1 MSLLMV
7 LLLMVPVGARAGDL
21 GDGSSGVPGTWYL
34 GTDPSWV
41 DPAKAPIVF
50 IHGYNS
56 SASVWWDG
64 NDMYE
69 TARANGYQTA
79 FIDLY
84 PEKDMWENGAM
95 LAGKL
100 RQIYEYFGN
109 KKLVVVG
116 HSKGGVD
123 TQTALVHYGAHQYVS
138 NVITLS
144 SPHHGTQLSDL
155 AHSSSAWWLAA
166 LLGNNNDATRSLQT
180 GNMSYFRSVTDTHA
194 NSAKNRYYTLGGYKW
209 GSFGSA
215 LYWGG
220 LYLSSYGSND
230 GVVTVS
236 SSRLPGGTIIRE
248 GAWNHTTIREGSHT
262 FSVFKPYTMSEQT
275 AGSNAFSAAGVMTEQ
290 EPETNQIVKGG
301 KAEKA
306 IKEGFVIEDGAESFQ
321 MAFLSEKKLGSLKLK
336 GPDGQEY
343 KAAKVEQD
351 NGEFFKGAWVHT
363 FKIDKPEAGK
373 WMVTGP
379 AAAYMLVVGID
390 SPLDAELKNAKNQKV
405 KASYKT
411 KWIKYEHVGK
421 KKLKEAGKGS
431 KAGKVLDGDF
441 TEPGV
446 YNLTTEITGVD
457 AKGKAFERTIIESI
471 YVDENGKTQR

>member
-7 LLLMVPVGARAGDL
+7 LMLMVPVAAKAGDF
-21 GDGSSGVPGTWYL
+21 GGGSSGTPGTWYV
-34 GTDPSWV
+34 GSNPSWL
-41 DPAKAPIVF
+41 DPAKTPIVF

-69 TARANGYQTA
+69 TALANGYQTA

-84 PEKDMWENGAM
+84 PERDMWENGAM

-100 RQIYEYFGN
+100 KQIYEYFGN

-144 SPHHGTQLSDL
+144 SPHRGTQLSDL

-180 GNMSYFRSVTDTHA
+180 GNMSYFRSITDSHS

-230 GVVTVS
+230 GVVTIA
-236 SSRLPGGTIIRE
+236 SSRLPGGTIVRE

-262 FSVFKPYTMSEQT
+262 FSVFKLYTMSQQP
-275 AGSNAFSAAGVMTEQ
+275 AVANAFTAAESMA
-290 EPETNQIVKGG
+290 EPNTNQIVKGG

-306 IKEGFVIEDGAESFQ
+306 IKESFVIEDGAEGFQ
-321 MAFLSEKKLGSLKLK
+321 MAFLSERKLTSLKLK

-343 KAAKVEQD
+343 KAAQIEQD
-351 NGEFFKGAWVHT
+351 KGDFFKGAWVHT
-363 FKIDKPEAGK
+363 FDIAKPADGK
-373 WMVTGP
+373 WKVTGP
-379 AAAYMLVVGID
+379 AASYLLVVGID
-390 SPLDAELKNAKNQKV
+390 SPLDVELKKEKYQSV

-411 KWIKYEHVGK
+411 KWIKYDRDGN

-431 KAGKVLDGDF
+431 KAGKVLDADL

-446 YNLTTEITGVD
+446 YNLTTEVTGVD
-457 AKGKAFERTIIESI
+457 AKGKPFERTIIESI

>member
-21 GDGSSGVPGTWYL
+21 GGGSSGVSGTWYV
-34 GTDPSWV
+34 GAEPSWV

-50 IHGYNS
+50 VHGYNN
-56 SASVWWDG
+56 SASVWWEG

-69 TARANGYQTA
+69 TALANGYQTA

-84 PEKDMWENGAM
+84 SDRDMWENGAM
-95 LAGKL
+95 LAQKL
-100 RQIYEYFGN
+100 KVIYDYFGQ
-109 KKLVVVG
+109 KKLIVVG
-116 HSKGGVD
+116 YSKGGVD
-123 TQTALVHYGAHQYVS
+123 AQTALVHYGAHPYVS
-138 NVITLS
+138 NMISLS

-155 AHSSSAWWLAA
+155 AHSSAAWWLAA

-180 GNMSYFRSVTDTHA
+180 GNMKYFRSITDGKAETKL
-194 NSAKNRYYTLGGYKW
+194 NKYYTLGGYKW

-248 GAWNHTTIREGSHT
+248 GAWNHTTIREGSYT

-275 AGSNAFSAAGVMTEQ
+275 AGSNAFSAASMTE
-290 EPETNQIVKGG
+290 PVSKTNQIVKGG
-301 KAEKA
+301 KADKA
-306 IKEGFVIEDGAESFQ
+306 IKEDFVIEDGAESFQ
-321 MAFLSEKKLGSLKLK
+321 MAFLSEKKLSSLKLK

-351 NGEFFKGAWVHT
+351 TGEFFKGAWVHS

-373 WMVTGP
+373 WKVTGP

-390 SPLDAELKNAKNQKV
+390 SPLVAELKDAKNQKV

-411 KWIKYEHVGK
+411 KWIKYDHDGK
-421 KKLKEAGKGS
+421 KKLKETGKGS
-431 KAGKVLDGDF
+431 KAGKVLDGDL
-441 TEPGV
+441 TESGV
-446 YNLTTEITGVD
+446 YNLTTDVTGFD
-457 AKGKAFERTIIESI
+457 AKGKPFERTIIESI
-471 YVDENGKTQR
+471 YVDENGKTHR

>member
-21 GDGSSGVPGTWYL
+21 GDGSSGVPGTWYV

-144 SPHHGTQLSDL
+144 SPHHGTQLSNL

-166 LLGNNNDATRSLQT
+166 LLGSNNDATRSLQT
-180 GNMSYFRSVTDTHA
+180 GNMSYFRSITDTHA

-236 SSRLPGGTIIRE
+236 SSRLPGGTIVRE

-262 FSVFKPYTMSEQT
+262 FSVFKPYTLSGQT
-275 AGSNAFSAAGVMTEQ
+275 AGSNAFTTAGVMTEPQ
-290 EPETNQIVKGG
+290 PETNQIVKGG
-301 KAEKA
+301 KADKA

-343 KAAKVEQD
+343 KAAEVEQD
-351 NGEFFKGAWVHT
+351 TGEFFKGAWVHT
-363 FKIDKPEAGK
+363 FKIVKPEAGNWK
-373 WMVTGP
+373 VTGP
-379 AAAYMLVVGID
+379 AAAYLLVVGID
-390 SPLDAELKNAKNQKV
+390 SPLDAELKKAKDQKV

-411 KWIKYEHVGK
+411 KWIKYDHDGK

-431 KAGKVLDGDF
+431 KAGKVLDGDL

-446 YNLTTEITGVD
+446 YNLTTEVTGVD
-457 AKGKAFERTIIESI
+457 AKGKPFERTIIESI

>member
-7 LLLMVPVGARAGDL
+7 LLLMVPVAAKAGDL
-21 GDGSSGVPGTWYL
+21 GGGSSGTPGTWYV
-34 GTDPSWV
+34 GSNPSWV
-41 DPAKAPIVF
+41 DPAKSPIVF

-69 TARANGYQTA
+69 TALANGYQTA

-100 RQIYEYFGN
+100 RQIYEYFGS

-180 GNMSYFRSVTDTHA
+180 GNMRYVRSITDGKA
-194 NSAKNRYYTLGGYKW
+194 EAKLNRYYTLGGYKW

-236 SSRLPGGTIIRE
+236 SSRLPGGSIIRE
-248 GAWNHTTIREGSHT
+248 GAWNHTTIREGSYT
-262 FSVFKPYTMSEQT
+262 FSIFKPYTLSEQP
-275 AGSNAFSAAGVMTEQ
+275 AISNTFSAAESMA
-290 EPETNQIVKGG
+290 EPETNRIVKGG

-306 IKEGFVIEDGAESFQ
+306 IRESFVIEEGAESFQ
-321 MAFLSEKKLGSLKLK
+321 MAFLSEKKMASLKLK

-351 NGEFFKGAWVHT
+351 AGDFFEGAWVHT
-363 FKIDKPEAGK
+363 FKIGNPEAGNWK
-373 WMVTGP
+373 VTGP
-379 AAAYMLVVGID
+379 AASYLMVVSID
-390 SPLDAELKNAKNQKV
+390 SPLDAELKKEVSQGV

-411 KWIKYEHVGK
+411 KWIKYEHDGK

-431 KAGKVLDGDF
+431 KAGKVLDGDLA
-441 TEPGV
+441 EPGV
-446 YNLTTEITGVD
+446 YNLTTEVTGID
-457 AKGKAFERTIIESI
+457 AKAKPFERTIIESI
-471 YVDENGKTQR
+471 YVDENGKTHR

>member
-7 LLLMVPVGARAGDL
+7 LLLMVPVATKAGDF
-21 GDGSSGVPGTWYL
+21 GGGSSGTPGTWYV
-34 GTDPSWV
+34 GSNPSWV

-69 TARANGYQTA
+69 TALANGYQTA

-84 PEKDMWENGAM
+84 PERDMWENGAM

-100 RQIYEYFGN
+100 RQIYEYFGY

-180 GNMSYFRSVTDTHA
+180 GNMRYFRSITDGRA
-194 NSAKNRYYTLGGYKW
+194 EAKLNRYYTLGGYKW

-230 GVVTVS
+230 GVVTVT

-262 FSVFKPYTMSEQT
+262 FSVFKPYTMSEQP
-275 AGSNAFSAAGVMTEQ
+275 ASSNAFSAAESMS

-301 KAEKA
+301 KADKA
-306 IKEGFVIEDGAESFQ
+306 ISESFVIEEGAESFQ
-321 MAFLSEKKLGSLKLK
+321 MAFLSEKKMASLKLK

-343 KAAKVEQD
+343 KASRIEQD
-351 NGEFFKGAWVHT
+351 AGEFFKGAWVHT
-363 FKIDKPEAGK
+363 FKIEKPEAGSWK
-373 WMVTGP
+373 VSGP
-379 AAAYMLVVGID
+379 AASYLLVVGID
-390 SPLDAELKNAKNQKV
+390 SPLDVELKKAKSQSL
-405 KASYKT
+405 KASYKS
-411 KWIKYEHVGK
+411 KWIKYDHDGK

-431 KAGKVLDGDF
+431 KAGKVLDGDLAA
-441 TEPGV
+441 PGV
-446 YNLTTEITGVD
+446 YNLTTEVTGVD
-457 AKGKAFERTIIESI
+457 AKGKPFERTIIESI
-471 YVDENGKTQR
+471 YVDEIGKTHR

>member
-7 LLLMVPVGARAGDL
+7 LLLMVPVAAKAGDL
-21 GDGSSGVPGTWYL
+21 GGGSSGTPGTWYV
-34 GTDPSWV
+34 GSNPSWV

-69 TARANGYQTA
+69 TALANGYQTA

-84 PEKDMWENGAM
+84 PERDMWENGAM

-100 RQIYEYFGN
+100 RQIYEYFGY

-180 GNMSYFRSVTDTHA
+180 GNMRYFRSITDGKA
-194 NSAKNRYYTLGGYKW
+194 EAKLNRYYTLGGYKW

-230 GVVTVS
+230 GVVTVT

-262 FSVFKPYTMSEQT
+262 FSVFKPYTMSEQP
-275 AGSNAFSAAGVMTEQ
+275 AGSNAFSAAESVG

-306 IKEGFVIEDGAESFQ
+306 IRESFVIEEGAESFQ
-321 MAFLSEKKLGSLKLK
+321 MAFLSEKKMASLKLK

-343 KAAKVEQD
+343 KASRVEQD
-351 NGEFFKGAWVHT
+351 AGDFFKGAWVHT
-363 FKIDKPEAGK
+363 FKIEKPEAGSWK
-373 WMVTGP
+373 VSGP
-379 AAAYMLVVGID
+379 AASYLLVVGID
-390 SPLDAELKNAKNQKV
+390 SPLDVELKKV
-405 KASYKT
+405 KSQSLKASYKST
-411 KWIKYEHVGK
+411 WIKYDHDGK

-431 KAGKVLDGDF
+431 KAGKVLDSDLAD
-441 TEPGV
+441 PGV
-446 YNLTTEITGVD
+446 YNLTTEVTGVD
-457 AKGKAFERTIIESI
+457 AKGKPFERTIIESI
-471 YVDENGKTQR
+471 YVDENGKTHR

>member
-7 LLLMVPVGARAGDL
+7 LMLMVPVAAKAGDF
-21 GDGSSGVPGTWYL
+21 GGGSSGTPGTWYV
-34 GTDPSWV
+34 GSNPSWL

-69 TARANGYQTA
+69 TALANGYQTA

-84 PEKDMWENGAM
+84 PERDMWENGAM

-100 RQIYEYFGN
+100 KQIYEYFGN

-144 SPHHGTQLSDL
+144 SPHRGTQLSDL

-180 GNMSYFRSVTDTHA
+180 GNMSYFRSITDSHS

-230 GVVTVS
+230 GVVTIA
-236 SSRLPGGTIIRE
+236 SSRLPGGTIVRE

-262 FSVFKPYTMSEQT
+262 FSVFKPYTMSQQP
-275 AGSNAFSAAGVMTEQ
+275 AVANAFTAAESMA
-290 EPETNQIVKGG
+290 EPNTNQIVKGG

-306 IKEGFVIEDGAESFQ
+306 IKESFVIEDGAEGFQ
-321 MAFLSEKKLGSLKLK
+321 MAFLSERKLTSLKLK

-343 KAAKVEQD
+343 KAAQIEQD
-351 NGEFFKGAWVHT
+351 KGDFFKGAWVHT
-363 FKIDKPEAGK
+363 FDIAKPADGK
-373 WMVTGP
+373 WKVTGP
-379 AAAYMLVVGID
+379 AASYLLVVGID
-390 SPLDAELKNAKNQKV
+390 SPLDVELKKEKYQSV

-411 KWIKYEHVGK
+411 KWIKYDRDGN

-431 KAGKVLDGDF
+431 KAGKVLDADL

-446 YNLTTEITGVD
+446 YNLTTEVTGVD
-457 AKGKAFERTIIESI
+457 AKGKPFERTIIESI

>member
-21 GDGSSGVPGTWYL
+21 GGGTSGVPGTWYL
-34 GTDPSWV
+34 GSDPSWV

-64 NDMYE
+64 NDMYQ
-69 TARANGYQTA
+69 TALANGYQTA

-84 PEKDMWENGAM
+84 PERDMWDNGAM

-100 RQIYEYFGN
+100 KQIYEYFGN

-166 LLGNNNDATRSLQT
+166 LVGNNNDATRSLQT
-180 GNMSYFRSVTDTHA
+180 GNMSYFRSITDSHS
-194 NSAKNRYYTLGGYKW
+194 NSSKNRYYTLGGYKW

-230 GVVTVS
+230 GVVTVA
-236 SSRLPGGTIIRE
+236 SSRLPGGTIVRE
-248 GAWNHTTIREGSHT
+248 GAWNHTTIREGSNT
-262 FSVFKPYTMSEQT
+262 FSVFKPYTMSEQP
-275 AGSNAFSAAGVMTEQ
+275 AVASAFSAAESIVAEHG
-290 EPETNQIVKGG
+290 TNQIVKGR

-306 IKEGFVIEDGAESFQ
+306 IKESFVIEDGAEGFQ
-321 MAFLSEKKLGSLKLK
+321 MAFLSEKKLASLKLK

-343 KAAKVEQD
+343 KAAKIAQD
-351 NGEFFKGAWVHT
+351 KGDFFKGAWVHT
-363 FKIDKPEAGK
+363 FDIAKPAAGK
-373 WMVTGP
+373 WNVTGP
-379 AAAYMLVVGID
+379 AAAYLLVVGID
-390 SPLDAELKNAKNQKV
+390 SPLDVELKKDKNQSV

-411 KWIKYEHVGK
+411 KWIKYDRDSK

-431 KAGKVLDGDF
+431 KTGKVLDGDL
-441 TEPGV
+441 TDPGV
-446 YNLTTEITGVD
+446 YNLTTEVTGVD
-457 AKGKAFERTIIESI
+457 AKGKPFERTIIESI
-471 YVDENGKTQR
+471 YVDENGKTHR